1 MTTDRA
7 AMGAGGSPR
16 QKIMIGVVVV
26 VVGVLA
32 WQMFGLFS
40 GGGSSSNTPAPGTAM
55 PAMPSPQP
63 AALVSAGATKDA
75 PLTPREEQLMKL
87 QEETE
92 AKYIAAVNEL
102 QMLKVQ
108 KDIAETN
115 KAIVTAKLDTVTA
128 QKSMVDLLAPP
139 APPQPSQA
147 DYAKN
152 LAAGQGGEAT
162 PSTAPGGTATTTA
175 PTYTVISVS
184 HLQGRWNA
192 VVGYQGKLLNLYVGD
207 VLPGDGS
214 TVIAISKSGITLRAT
229 DGTTKKISL
238 VSII

>member
-1 MTTDRA
+1 
-7 AMGAGGSPR
+7 
-16 QKIMIGVVVV
+16 
-26 VVGVLA
+26 
-32 WQMFGLFS
+32 
-40 GGGSSSNTPAPGTAM
+40 
-55 PAMPSPQP
+55 MPSPQP
-63 AALVSAGATKDA
+63 AALVSAAPAKDA

-102 QMLKVQ
+102 QMLKVE

-139 APPQPSQA
+139 APPQPTQA

-152 LAAGQGGEAT
+152 LAAGQAGG
-162 PSTAPGGTATTTA
+162 APTTGTTTTTA

-192 VVGYQGKLLNLYVGD
+192 VVGYQGKLFNLFVGD
-207 VLPGDGS
+207 VLPSDGS
-214 TVIAISKSGITLRAT
+214 TVTSISKSGVTLRAT
-229 DGTTKKISL
+229 DGTTKTLSM

>member
-1 MTTDRA
+1 MTNDRA
-7 AMGAGGSPR
+7 AMGAGGSSR
-16 QKIMIGVVVV
+16 QKIMLGVVIV

-32 WQMFGLFS
+32 WQVFGMFS
-40 GGGSSSNTPAPGTAM
+40 GGGSSSTP
-55 PAMPSPQP
+55 PAGSTTPSMPSPQP
-63 AALVSAGATKDA
+63 AALVSAAPAKDA
-75 PLTPREEQLMKL
+75 PLTPREAQLMKL

-102 QMLKVQ
+102 QMLKVE

-139 APPQPSQA
+139 PPPQPTQA

-152 LAAGQGGEAT
+152 LAAGQAGGAPTTGAAT
-162 PSTAPGGTATTTA
+162 TTTA

-192 VVGYQGKLLNLYVGD
+192 VVGYQGKLFNLFVGD
-207 VLPGDGS
+207 VLPSDGS
-214 TVIAISKSGITLRAT
+214 TVTSISKSGVTLRAT
-229 DGTTKKISL
+229 DGTTKTLSM